1 MTRNSTVI
9 NVTSGPLTMNE
20 AGSPEAVAGVFLWLI
35 MAERRAGVRVVAC
48 DNETG
53 VVDLTSGEKIRRR
66 GDELFGLLRP
76 DMHSDPS
83 VFATPGTICEFFA
96 AIRSRTGP
104 RKLARR
110 FKMPV
115 RFGPPF
121 VNAFVTRLD
130 YSATDLELRIEY
142 HVARWRWLVRT
153 LLFRLWSLTLGAQG
167 RRRGCRG
174 GVEAL

>member
-1 MTRNSTVI
+1 MTRNRRVI
-9 NVTSGPLTMNE
+9 TIISGPLTMNE
-20 AGSPEAVAGVFLWLI
+20 TGSTEAVAGVFLWLI

-48 DNETG
+48 DNETS
-53 VVDLTSGEKIRRR
+53 VFDLTSGEKIRRR

-76 DMHSDPS
+76 DMHADPS
-83 VFATPGTICEFFA
+83 VFATPEAVCEFFA

-110 FKMPV
+110 FTMPM
-115 RFGPPF
+115 RSNPPS
-121 VNAFVTRLD
+121 VNSFVTRFD

-142 HVARWRWLVRT
+142 DVARWRWWIRT
-153 LLFRLWSLTLGAQG
+153 LLFRLWSLTLGAQE

-174 GVEAL
+174 GVGAL